1 MQVLNSS
8 GSNTARATCS
18 VGSADK
24 LSDLTVEFSGQEQL
38 AGGSGSED
46 KVLSK
51 IESLKV
57 MLLLRAWRT
66 DGQ

>member
-1 MQVLNSS
+1 
-8 GSNTARATCS
+8 